1 MSNSLSNIGLS
12 GINAAQYGLTTTGQN
27 ISSASTPGYNRESVL
42 LRSADSLYTSSGFLG
57 SGVSVD
63 TVKRAYSDSLASRLN
78 TAQSTGA
85 ALSTYNTEAKSLN
98 AVVGDPSAGV
108 SSNISQYFAAAQ
120 ALSTNPSDTAAR
132 GAMMGAAQNV
142 VDSVHTSTTQMDAM
156 RSSVNGQIS
165 SAVTDINTAAKNIA
179 HLNHQISA
187 ESASGQAPN
196 SLLDQRDEEL
206 NKLSG
211 LVNVNMTKQS
221 DGSYSVF
228 TGTGQ
233 ALVLGAQTFSV
244 SAVTSPTDASALTIG
259 YAGANGA
266 NGADAGAT
274 SDVHEG
280 YLSETSLT
288 GGKLGGLLSFRSQM
302 LDPAQSQL
310 GKIAAAF
317 GGAINDQNKQGLDLN
332 GAPGK
337 DIFTLGK
344 PMVTAHPHN
353 SGNATLSANLGDTR
367 SLTGDNYT
375 LSFDG
380 HDYILKNLRSG
391 SETSVANW
399 PATVDGVEYKL
410 NGAMRPGDSFNI
422 APTRTVG
429 ATMSMTT
436 TDGGAIAAAT
446 PVVTSATTANKG
458 TGTIALKGL
467 GGDFKSGPNSGP
479 VTLQFHSAIDPSTG
493 KASAS
498 VSGFPPNQDVTVS
511 SGSGPDATH
520 QVVKSPVNAIAFKP
534 GATLSFGGQSV
545 VLDGTPKNGDT
556 FVIARNAALS
566 GDGSNAL
573 KMGNLQNAALVGDT
587 TLTQSYSDYVGQVG
601 QLASQ
606 TALSDTTQSTLV
618 NQLKTQQQSVSGV
631 NLDEEAA
638 NLMQYQQMYQ
648 ANSKVIQT
656 AGNTFDTILD
666 LVK

>member
-42 LRSADSLYTSSGFLG
+42 LRSSDSQYTGSGYLG
-57 SGVSVD
+57 TGVSVD

-78 TAQSTGA
+78 TAQSTGS

-98 AVVGDPSAGV
+98 AVVGDPSAGI
-108 SSNISQYFAAAQ
+108 SSNLTQYFAAAQ
-120 ALSTNPSDTAAR
+120 ALSTDPSDAAAR
-132 GAMMGAAQNV
+132 GAMMGAASNV
-142 VDSVHTSTTQMDAM
+142 VGSVHSTATQMNAM
-156 RSSVNGQIS
+156 RASVNGQID
-165 SAVTDINTAAKNIA
+165 SAVTDINAAAKNIA
-179 HLNHQISA
+179 HLNHQIAA

-196 SLLDQRDEEL
+196 SLLDQRDTEL

-233 ALVLGAQTFSV
+233 PLVLGGQTFSL
-244 SAVTSPTDASALTIG
+244 SAVKSPTDGSELTIG

-266 NGADAGAT
+266 EVGGGPGG
-274 SDVHEG
+274 HEG
-280 YLSETSLT
+280 YLSEASLT
-288 GGKLGGLLSFRSQM
+288 GGKLGGLMSFRSQM

-317 GGAINDQNKQGLDLN
+317 GGAINDQNKQGLDIN

-337 DIFTLGK
+337 DLFDLGK
-344 PMVTAHPHN
+344 PTVTAHAHN
-353 SGNATLSANLGDTR
+353 SGNATLSANIGDTHA
-367 SLTGDNYT
+367 LTGDNYT
-375 LSFDG
+375 LSYDG
-380 HDYILKNLRSG
+380 HDYTLKNLRSG
-391 SETSVANW
+391 SETNVANW

-410 NGAMRPGDSFNI
+410 NGAMRAGDSFAI
-422 APTRTVG
+422 APTRSIGTS
-429 ATMSMTT
+429 MSMTT
-436 TDGGAIAAAT
+436 EDGGAIAAAT
-446 PVVTSATTANKG
+446 PVVTGAATGNKG
-458 TGTIALKGL
+458 TGTITLKGL
-467 GGDFKSGPNSGP
+467 GSDFKSGSNSQP

-493 KASAS
+493 MASAS

-534 GATLSFGGQSV
+534 GATLSFGGQSI
-545 VLDGTPKNGDT
+545 VLNGTPKNGDT
-556 FVIARNAALS
+556 FVIARNSALS

-573 KMGNLQNAALVGDT
+573 KMGNLQNAALVGSN

-601 QLASQ
+601 VLASQ

>member
-42 LRSADSLYTSSGFLG
+42 LRSSDSQYTGSGYLG
-57 SGVSVD
+57 TGVSVD

-78 TAQSTGA
+78 TAQSAGA

-98 AVVGDPSAGV
+98 AVVGDPSAGI
-108 SSNISQYFAAAQ
+108 SSNLTQYFAAAQ
-120 ALSTNPSDTAAR
+120 SLSLDPSDKAAR
-132 GAMMGAAQNV
+132 GAMMGAARNV
-142 VDSVHTSTTQMDAM
+142 VDSVHSTTTQMNSARD
-156 RSSVNGQIS
+156 SVNSQID
-165 SAVTDINTAAKNIA
+165 SAVTDINTASKTIA
-179 HLNHQISA
+179 HLNRQIAA

-221 DGSYSVF
+221 DGSYSIF

-233 ALVLGAQTFSV
+233 PLVLGSQTFSLQ
-244 SAVTSPTDASALTIG
+244 AVTSPTDGSELTIG

-266 NGADAGAT
+266 EAGGGPGG
-274 SDVHEG
+274 HEG

-288 GGKLGGLLSFRSQM
+288 GGKIGGLLSFRSQM
-302 LDPAQSQL
+302 LDPAQNQL

-317 GGAINDQNKQGLDLN
+317 GGAVNDQNKQGLDIN

-337 DIFTLGK
+337 NLFDLGK
-344 PMVTAHPHN
+344 PTVTGHPHN
-353 SGNATLSANLGDTR
+353 SGNATLSANIGDTH

-375 LSFDG
+375 LSYDG
-380 HDYILKNLRSG
+380 HDYTLTNLRSG
-391 SETSVANW
+391 SETAVANW

-410 NGAMRPGDSFNI
+410 NGAMRAGDSFSI
-422 APTRTVG
+422 APTRSIGT
-429 ATMSMTT
+429 SMDLTT
-436 TDGGAIAAAT
+436 GDGGAIAAAT
-446 PVVTSATTANKG
+446 PVVTAAATDNKG
-458 TGTIALKGL
+458 TGTITLKGL

-493 KASAS
+493 MASAS

-511 SGSGPDATH
+511 NGSGPDATH
-520 QVVKSPVNAIAFKP
+520 QVVKSPVNAVAFKP
-534 GATLSFGGQSV
+534 GATLSFGGQSI
-545 VLDGTPKNGDT
+545 VLNGTPKNGDT
-556 FVIARNAALS
+556 FVIARNSALS

-573 KMGNLQNAALVGDT
+573 KMGNLQNAALVGSN

-601 QLASQ
+601 VLASQ

-638 NLMQYQQMYQ
+638 NLMQFQQMYQ